1 MYKDLKFSKNNNLLY
16 LFEKYKSFLRFAIV
30 GCINTGVD
38 FLTFTAL
45 YSLLGL
51 DKLLCQT
58 GGYSVGIINSFIL
71 NKLWTFKEQKAK
83 SNTTVQFINFV
94 CVNIISLGI
103 SLIGIYI
110 LSSKANVNVYISKI
124 IVTIF
129 LQVFNYLVY
138 KCFIFRKKN
147 NI

>member
-1 MYKDLKFSKNNNLLY
+1 MYKDLKLNKSNSLLY
-16 LFEKYKSFLRFAIV
+16 LFEKYKSFIRFGVV

-38 FLTFTAL
+38 FLTFTIL
-45 YSLLGL
+45 YSLLGF

-58 GGYSVGIINSFIL
+58 GGYSVGVINSFIL
-71 NKLWTFKEQKAK
+71 NKLWTFKEQKSK
-83 SNTTVQFINFV
+83 SNTAVQFINFA
-94 CVNIISLGI
+94 CVNVISLGI
-103 SLIGIYI
+103 SLLGIYL
-110 LSSKANVNVYISKI
+110 LSSKGKINVYVSKV
-124 IVTIF
+124 IVTVF